1 MLGFIILA
9 TLSISNPKPFSFL
22 GIVRKTILYALLLLA
37 VIWSVA
43 PLFWVFTTSLKP
55 DTETLSFEQTLLPK
69 QATLKNYQQLF
80 TVTKFGIW
88 MRNSTIM
95 ASTTTFTVV
104 VLGSMAAYSL
114 SRFKFWGFGIFSRLT
129 LTAYM
134 MPPIILVVPMFLLLL
149 QLGMVNSLWGLG
161 VVYTA
166 TRLPFSIWLLRSYYS
181 GISIQ
186 MEEAAMVDGATRFQ
200 AFYKVI
206 FPQALPGM
214 ISTAIFV
221 FSVTWHEFL
230 FASLLIFSSNKQTL
244 SSGVATFMSEDWIY
258 SWGMLMAAGVMI
270 SLPLVFFYIFLQR
283 YLVAG
288 MGGGAVKG

>member
-1 MLGFIILA
+1 
-9 TLSISNPKPFSFL
+9 
-22 GIVRKTILYALLLLA
+22 
-37 VIWSVA
+37 
-43 PLFWVFTTSLKP
+43 
-55 DTETLSFEQTLLPK
+55 
-69 QATLKNYQQLF
+69 
-80 TVTKFGIW
+80 
-88 MRNSTIM
+88 
-95 ASTTTFTVV
+95 
-104 VLGSMAAYSL
+104 
-114 SRFKFWGFGIFSRLT
+114 
-129 LTAYM
+129 M